1 MKNTDDGAMQRT
13 HAKTMQGEIQSAPN
27 TRLPRRQPI
36 LDWLKNF
43 LLRSDKKGYVLGET
57 EVADLTA
64 LQLFLREYGVPVLV
78 RTTE

>member
-13 HAKTMQGEIQSAPN
+13 HAKTMQTEIQSAPN
-27 TRLPRRQPI
+27 TTLPRRQPI
-36 LDWLKNF
+36 LDWLKDF
-43 LLRSDKKGYVLGET
+43 LLRSEKKGYVLGET
-57 EVADLTA
+57 EADDLTA